1 MLSKSEKIGLFL
13 ALFSLFLT
21 FAAVNPVK
29 AADTGSLTVQMR
41 DQKTG
46 KAIAGGNLVVY
57 QVAKLDSAKKYQYT
71 NDFAKMSHDIA
82 GLSQN
87 EIMTASFS
95 RSLADYVSTKSLSAQ
110 ITDISSSGDASI
122 SLESN
127 AVYLV
132 VQTTSAA
139 GYEKINPFCLVLP
152 YTIDG
157 QTVNN
162 IVAQP
167 KDTQKTPSN
176 PATPNTPSTP
186 SSSSSSNRKVS
197 SKPQYPET
205 PAITAK
211 KKSSKKPTGSTVP
224 TLPQT
229 PRLPQTGQLN
239 WPIPLLALA
248 GLTLFVWGW
257 AEQKKGER

>member
-1 MLSKSEKIGLFL
+1 MLSKSKKIGLL
-13 ALFSLFLT
+13 VALFSLFLAFT
-21 FAAVNPVK
+21 TVNPVQ
-29 AADTGSLTVQMR
+29 ATDTGSLTVQMR
-41 DQKTG
+41 DQETG
-46 KAIAGGNLVVY
+46 KAISGGNLVVY
-57 QVAKLDSAKKYQYT
+57 QVAKLDSAKKFQYT
-71 NDFAKMSHDIA
+71 SDFAKMSQDIA
-82 GLSQN
+82 GMSQN
-87 EIMTASFS
+87 EIMTADFAS
-95 RSLADYVSTKSLSAQ
+95 RLADYVSSKSLSAQ
-110 ITDISSSGDASI
+110 MAEISSSGDASI

-152 YTIDG
+152 YKIAG

-167 KDTQKTPSN
+167 KDAQKMPSK

-197 SKPQYPET
+197 SKPQYPGT
-205 PAITAK
+205 PTITAK
-211 KKSSKKPTGSTVP
+211 KTSKTTTASTVP
-224 TLPQT
+224 T
-229 PRLPQTGQLN
+229 LPQTGQLN

-257 AEQKKGER
+257 ADQKKGER

>member
-1 MLSKSEKIGLFL
+1 MLSKLKKFGLL
-13 ALFSLFLT
+13 VALFSLFLAFT
-21 FAAVNPVK
+21 TVNPVQ

-41 DQKTG
+41 DQETG
-46 KAIAGGNLVVY
+46 KAISGGNLVVY
-57 QVAKLDSAKKYQYT
+57 QVAKLDSAKKFQYT
-71 NDFAKMSHDIA
+71 SDFAKMSQDIA
-82 GLSQN
+82 GMSQN
-87 EIMTASFS
+87 EIMTADFAS
-95 RSLADYVSTKSLSAQ
+95 RLADYVSSKSLSAQ
-110 ITDISSSGDASI
+110 MAEISSSGDASI

-152 YTIDG
+152 YKIDG
-157 QTVNN
+157 ETVNN

-167 KDTQKTPSN
+167 KDAQKTPSK

-197 SKPQYPET
+197 SKPQYPGIPT
-205 PAITAK
+205 ITAK
-211 KKSSKKPTGSTVP
+211 KTSKTPTASTVP